1 PGTATATANCSV
13 TVTRS
18 PAGNTFPVGTTVI
31 TWTATDGS
39 GNSVTATQSVTVT
52 DNTPPVIT
60 LNGNTP
66 SMWPP
71 NHDYQTFQVT
81 DFVSSVFDNCGG
93 VSVSDVV
100 ITKATSDEAEDAD
113 ADGSTLNDIVIG
125 ANCKSVQLRAERSGT
140 GKR

>member
-1 PGTATATANCSV
+1 GPHTIHLFANDGSLTPGPDGVIGTADDIHGNVKDQTVTFTVVDTTAPAFTFVPANITNAVTGPGATTCDAVVDPGTATATDNCSV

-60 LNGNTP
+60 LN
-66 SMWPP
+66 
-71 NHDYQTFQVT
+71 
-81 DFVSSVFDNCGG
+81 
-93 VSVSDVV
+93 
-100 ITKATSDEAEDAD
+100 
-113 ADGSTLNDIVIG
+113 
-125 ANCKSVQLRAERSGT
+125 
-140 GKR
+140 